1 MSPDPLQ
8 EKMREM
14 PGIALPRVKICCIA
28 SRAEARMAM
37 QHGAHALGLVSSMPS
52 GPGVIDEAT
61 IAEIASGVPPP
72 IGTFLLTSET
82 DAGAL
87 AAQQRRCRT
96 NTLQLC
102 DRVPI
107 NVLAELR
114 TVLPGIRIVQVVHIT
129 GPAAVEEALEVSPR
143 VDALLLDS
151 GRPDAPVQELGGTG
165 RVHNWGL
172 SRQICD
178 RAPVPIFLAGG
189 LGSHNV
195 GEAIRAV
202 RPFGI
207 DVCSGV
213 RTDGRLDQEK
223 LRAFCQAIAR
233 ARP

>member
-1 MSPDPLQ
+1 MS
-8 EKMREM
+8 EF
-14 PGIALPRVKICCIA
+14 ALPRVKVCCIA

-37 QHGAHALGLVSSMPS
+37 QQGAHALGLVSSMPS
-52 GPGVIDEAT
+52 GPGVIDEPS

-82 DAGAL
+82 EAETL
-87 AAQQRRCRT
+87 AAQQRRCGT

-102 DRVPI
+102 DRVSI
-107 NVLAELR
+107 DVLAELR
-114 TVLPGIRIVQVVHIT
+114 TMLPGIRIVQVVHIT
-129 GPAAVEEALEVSPR
+129 GPAAVEEALEVSSR

-151 GRPDAPVQELGGTG
+151 GRPDAPVRELGGTG
-165 RVHNWGL
+165 RVHDWGL
-172 SRQICD
+172 SREICD

-189 LGSHNV
+189 LGPQNV
-195 GEAIRAV
+195 EEAIRVV

-213 RTDGRLDQEK
+213 RTGGRLDQEK
-223 LRAFCQAIAR
+223 LHAFCQAVRR

>member
-1 MSPDPLQ
+1 MS
-8 EKMREM
+8 EF
-14 PGIALPRVKICCIA
+14 ALPRVKVCCIA

-37 QHGAHALGLVSSMPS
+37 RQGAQALGLVSSMPS
-52 GPGVIDEAT
+52 GPGVIDEPT

-82 DAGAL
+82 EAGAL
-87 AAQQRRCRT
+87 AAQQRRCGT

-102 DRVPI
+102 DRVSI
-107 NVLAELR
+107 DVLAELR
-114 TVLPGIRIVQVVHIT
+114 TTLPGIRIVQVVHIT
-129 GPAAVEEALEVSPR
+129 GPAAVEEALEVSSR

-151 GRPDAPVQELGGTG
+151 GRPDAPVRELGGTG
-165 RVHNWGL
+165 RVHDWEL
-172 SRQICD
+172 SREICD
-178 RAPVPIFLAGG
+178 RVPVPIFLAGG
-189 LGSHNV
+189 LGPQNV
-195 GEAIRAV
+195 EQAIRVV

-223 LRAFCQAIAR
+223 LRAFCKAVRR